1 MKLIDNCNFS
11 ENISEVAYFLT
22 QKGILVSTTDDYAN
36 IPGKSYVAKNLKIG
50 IWVHLDYQYND
61 AVALLKNKQH
71 VVENPLTLLEIQ
83 KLKTEANNYLGKV
96 VENIFKKLIIG
107 MLVIGLVFL
116 TYHLFTK
123 M

>member
-1 MKLIDNCNFS
+1 MKLIKNCNFS

-50 IWVHLDYQYND
+50 IWVHLDHQYND

-71 VVENPLTLLEIQ
+71 VVENPLTLVEMQ
-83 KLKTEANNYLGKV
+83 NLKIEANSYLGKAL
-96 VENIFKKLIIG
+96 ENVFKKIIIG
-107 MLVIGLVFL
+107 GLVIGLIFL
-116 TYHLFTK
+116 TYHLFIK
-123 M
+123 K